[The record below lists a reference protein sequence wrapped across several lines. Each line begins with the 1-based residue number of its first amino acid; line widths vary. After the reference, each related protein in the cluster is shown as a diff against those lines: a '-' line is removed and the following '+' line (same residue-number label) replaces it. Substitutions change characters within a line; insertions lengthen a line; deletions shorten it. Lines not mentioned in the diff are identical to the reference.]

1 MSTSTAANH
10 FSFTLPTLSYVDT
23 SQEDQNLDLA
33 ERPAPA
39 GGFTAWMSA
48 RVAAVRLW
56 NAERKAMGE
65 LSLMTDRELMDVGLN
80 RGDFARMF
88 DETANADLRLRG
100 AHN

>member
-1 MSTSTAANH
+1 MSTSTADNH

-39 GGFTAWMSA
+39 GGSSGWMSA
-48 RVAAVRLW
+48 LVAAFRLW
-56 NAERKAMGE
+56 NAERKAMAE

-80 RGDFARMF
+80 RGDFGRMF
-88 DETANADLRLRG
+88 NETANADLRERG